1 MSLETLL
8 RVQIDLFA
16 LAILAIMGGS
26 IIIRNRDH
34 QFMDSRLFLRLI
46 VSISLVIIF
55 EGLSWIFDG
64 KPGAAMRI
72 ASYVVNVIFYALIF
86 TPMGVY
92 LIYVDHFTAPNRP
105 LVLSFY
111 FWTAIAVAVM
121 GALFA
126 ILGPIKGLLFYLD
139 ENNTY
144 FRGPLNGFFN
154 LLMTVMGLLPA
165 YVLVKRRRTIPSPS
179 FYNLILYPVMPT
191 IGGILQQFVYG
202 TNLFWAAT
210 VIAVFLTFIN
220 VQNRQIDS
228 DYLTG
233 AFNRSS
239 LQEYLGTLVRKACR
253 NRTFA
258 GIMLDLDNFKQI
270 NDRCGHG
277 TGDQAL
283 IEMARILHA
292 SVRKTDFVARYGG
305 DEFIVIL
312 DTGDGAVVD
321 EVIERIRAN
330 MKAANGAEKTYTLSA
345 SMGKAIFD
353 LERDRNIDTFIQRL
367 DGLMYEDKTRLAVT
381 I

>member
-8 RVQIDLFA
+8 RVEIDLFA

-55 EGLSWIFDG
+55 EGLSWIVDG

-72 ASYVVNVIFYALIF
+72 AGYVINVIFYALIF
-86 TPMGVY
+86 APMGIY

-105 LVLSFY
+105 LILSFY
-111 FWTAIAVAVM
+111 FWTAIAVALM

-126 ILGPIKGLLFYLD
+126 VLSPIKGLLFYLD
-139 ENNTY
+139 ENNIY

-191 IGGILQQFVYG
+191 IGGILQQFIYG
-202 TNLFWAAT
+202 TNLFWPAT
-210 VIAVFLTFIN
+210 VIAVFLTFVN

-330 MKAANGAEKTYTLSA
+330 MQAANGAEKTYTLSA

>member
-46 VSISLVIIF
+46 ISISLVIIF

-126 ILGPIKGLLFYLD
+126 ILSPIKGLLFYLD

>member
-8 RVQIDLFA
+8 RVEIDLFA

-55 EGLSWIFDG
+55 EGLSWIVDG

-72 ASYVVNVIFYALIF
+72 AGYVINVIFYALIF
-86 TPMGVY
+86 APMGIY

-105 LVLSFY
+105 LILSFY

-126 ILGPIKGLLFYLD
+126 VLSPIKGLLFYLD
-139 ENNTY
+139 ENNIY

-191 IGGILQQFVYG
+191 IGGILQQFIYG
-202 TNLFWAAT
+202 TNLFWPAT
-210 VIAVFLTFIN
+210 VIAVFLTFVN

-330 MKAANGAEKTYTLSA
+330 MQAANGAEKTYTLSA

>member
-8 RVQIDLFA
+8 RVEIDLFA

-46 VSISLVIIF
+46 VSIGFVITF
-55 EGLSWIFDG
+55 EGLSWIVDG

-72 ASYVVNVIFYALIF
+72 AGYVINVIFYALIF
-86 TPMGVY
+86 TPMGIY

-126 ILGPIKGLLFYLD
+126 VLSPIKGLLFYLD
-139 ENNTY
+139 ENNVY

-154 LLMTVMGLLPA
+154 ILMTVMGLLPA
-165 YVLVKRRRTIPSPS
+165 YVLVRRRKTIPSPS
-179 FYNLILYPVMPT
+179 FYNLILYPIMPT
-191 IGGILQQFVYG
+191 IGGILQHFIYG

-233 AFNRSS
+233 TFNRSS

-312 DTGDGAVVD
+312 DTGDDAIVD

-330 MKAANGAEKTYTLSA
+330 MKAANGAGKTYTLSA
-345 SMGKAIFD
+345 SMGKATFD

-367 DGLMYEDKTRLAVT
+367 DGLMYEDKTHLAVT

>member
-8 RVQIDLFA
+8 RVEIDLFA

-55 EGLSWIFDG
+55 EGLSWIVDG

-72 ASYVVNVIFYALIF
+72 AGYVINVIFYALIF
-86 TPMGVY
+86 APMGIY

-105 LVLSFY
+105 LILSFY

-126 ILGPIKGLLFYLD
+126 VLSPIKGLLFYLD
-139 ENNTY
+139 ENNIY

-191 IGGILQQFVYG
+191 LGGILQQFIYG
-202 TNLFWAAT
+202 TNLFWPAT
-210 VIAVFLTFIN
+210 VIAVFLTFVN

-330 MKAANGAEKTYTLSA
+330 MQAANGAEKTYTLSA

>member
-1 MSLETLL
+1 
-8 RVQIDLFA
+8 
-16 LAILAIMGGS
+16 
-26 IIIRNRDH
+26 
-34 QFMDSRLFLRLI
+34 
-46 VSISLVIIF
+46 
-55 EGLSWIFDG
+55 
-64 KPGAAMRI
+64 MRI
-72 ASYVVNVIFYALIF
+72 AAYVTNVIFYALIF

-126 ILGPIKGLLFYLD
+126 VLSPIKGLLFYLD
-139 ENNTY
+139 ENNVY

-154 LLMTVMGLLPA
+154 ILMTVMGLLPA

-179 FYNLILYPVMPT
+179 FYNLILYPIMPT

-312 DTGDGAVVD
+312 DTGNGTVVD

-330 MKAANGAEKTYTLSA
+330 MKAANGAEKAYTLSA

-353 LERDRNIDTFIQRL
+353 LERDRNIDTFIHRL